1 MCLAVPGK
9 IISISDEDKLMRRGK
24 VDFGG
29 IIKEVILSYVP
40 EAQVGEYVI
49 VHAGFA
55 LNRIDEV
62 EAKEALEILKS
73 LDYE

>member
-29 IIKEVILSYVP
+29 IIKEVILAYVP
-40 EAQVGEYVI
+40 QAQVGEYVI

-55 LNRIDEV
+55 LNLIDEV

-73 LDYE
+73 LGYE